1 MVSIELTGDII
12 ALARMCNVIIIE
24 VFLNTEILNLRI
36 LFIINITFHFKIN
49 NYFLWEFLVN
59 SDF

>member
-1 MVSIELTGDII
+1 MVSIELTGDIT